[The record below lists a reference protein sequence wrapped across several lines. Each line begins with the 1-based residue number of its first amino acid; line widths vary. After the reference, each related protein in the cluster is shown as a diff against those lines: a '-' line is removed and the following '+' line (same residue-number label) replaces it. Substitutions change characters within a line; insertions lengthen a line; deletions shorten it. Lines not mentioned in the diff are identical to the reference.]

1 MCTCFCQCVLP
12 PLINVCLHVCTTS
25 QRHPSGFYRPTV
37 FIPVYPS
44 GSLALCK
51 SVSWNIFPG
60 LESPES
66 CMAGQT
72 SEHFPGS
79 IGSKSPSSVTAN
91 PHAHDVCRN
100 DCGKRVVIL
109 FRGCFP
115 EIVPRI
121 MFRGTAV
128 SSITSTI
135 RPQLKPQLPQFC
147 DSGLGNRGI
156 EDMGIEE
163 LRNGGWGYRGIEES
177 KLGRIET

>member
-1 MCTCFCQCVLP
+1 
-12 PLINVCLHVCTTS
+12 
-25 QRHPSGFYRPTV
+25 
-37 FIPVYPS
+37 
-44 GSLALCK
+44 
-51 SVSWNIFPG
+51 
-60 LESPES
+60 
-66 CMAGQT
+66 
-72 SEHFPGS
+72 
-79 IGSKSPSSVTAN
+79 
-91 PHAHDVCRN
+91 
-100 DCGKRVVIL
+100 
-109 FRGCFP
+109 
-115 EIVPRI
+115 